1 MPDVTAPVASG
12 GMYSFFRVE
21 GLTDSL
27 AEAKRMS
34 RGAKVGLAP
43 GSAFGPGGEGHFR
56 LCFAQQEATLDRALD
71 RVTGWLRRG

>member
-1 MPDVTAPVASG
+1 VPGVTAPVASG